1 MGGEGTDRATVVVV
15 DDEETLADMYTLWL
29 REDYDVR
36 TVYEGE
42 AVLPA
47 IDETVDVVLLDRR
60 MPGYSG
66 DEVLEMLQRRDVD
79 LSVVVIT
86 AVDPDMD
93 ILEMPF
99 DDYLCKP
106 VQHDDLIDAIEQQ
119 LLAREHRDQLQEY
132 LQLLT
137 KKKLLEAEKTGVELA
152 EREEFGELQSDLDTL
167 EDRLRRTVENFE
179 GVLEAY
185 RSINRG
191 PGRTRSG
198 R

>member
-1 MGGEGTDRATVVVV
+1 MADEDSDRPTVVVV
-15 DDEETLADMYTLWL
+15 DDEEKLADMYTLWL
-29 REDYDVR
+29 RGDYAVR

-42 AVLPA
+42 AVLEA
-47 IDETVDVVLLDRR
+47 VDDTVDVILLDRR

-79 LSVVVIT
+79 PSVIVIT

-106 VQHDDLIDAIEQQ
+106 VQHDDLVDAIDQQ
-119 LLAREHRDQLQEY
+119 LLAREHQNQLQEY

-137 KKKLLEAEKTGVELA
+137 KKKLLETEKSSYELDQS
-152 EREEFGELQSDLDTL
+152 EEFQELQGDLDVL
-167 EDRLRRTVENFE
+167 EDRLRRTVEDFD

-191 PGRTRSG
+191 PGQPRR
-198 R
+198 

>member
-1 MGGEGTDRATVVVV
+1 MADEDSDRPTVVVV
-15 DDEETLADMYTLWL
+15 DDEEKLADMYTLWL
-29 REDYDVR
+29 RGDYSVR

-42 AVLPA
+42 AVLEA
-47 IDETVDVVLLDRR
+47 VDDSTDVVLLDRR

-66 DEVLEMLQRRDVD
+66 DEVLEMLQRRDAD
-79 LSVVVIT
+79 PSIIVIT

-106 VQHDDLIDAIEQQ
+106 VQHDDLVDAIEQQ
-119 LLAREHRDQLQEY
+119 LLAHQHQHQLQEY

-137 KKKLLEAEKTGVELA
+137 KKKLLETEKSGYEL
-152 EREEFGELQSDLDTL
+152 EESEEFQQLQTDLDVL
-167 EDRLRRTVENFE
+167 EDRLRRTVEDFE
-179 GVLEAY
+179 GVLDAY

-191 PGRTRSG
+191 PGQSRG
-198 R
+198 

>member
-1 MGGEGTDRATVVVV
+1 MADEDSDRPTVVVV
-15 DDEETLADMYTLWL
+15 DDEEKLADMYTLWL
-29 REDYDVR
+29 RGDYSVR

-42 AVLPA
+42 AVLDA
-47 IDETVDVVLLDRR
+47 VDDTVDVILLDRR

-66 DEVLEMLQRRDVD
+66 DEVLEMLQRRDAD
-79 LSVVVIT
+79 PSVIVIT

-106 VQHDDLIDAIEQQ
+106 VQHDDLVDAIDQQ
-119 LLAREHRDQLQEY
+119 MLAREHQDQLQTY

-137 KKKLLEAEKTGVELA
+137 KKKLLETEKSSYEL
-152 EREEFGELQSDLDTL
+152 EQSEEFQELQSDLDVL
-167 EDRLRRTVENFE
+167 EDRLRRTVEDFD

-191 PGRTRSG
+191 PGQPRG
-198 R
+198 